1 MGFQWAC
8 FLSYRHSNRDGLAVV
23 DAFHDKLDRE
33 LGMRGLQVYR
43 DNRNE
48 AGTLYNPLIATTLCE
63 SVCMVVM
70 YWPEYFSVEHP
81 YCTRE
86 YLAMVRLEEKRRA
99 MLPHAERNFG
109 LIIPVMIRYWPEDL
123 PDDLRNRQH
132 EDFTK
137 LSISPYMSRTTR
149 FAQRVHGIAEYIHA
163 RCRAFNA
170 VAHDPCAGC
179 RDFTLP
185 SDDEA
190 RGWLA
195 AIPRPIR
202 WIHDGGRR

>member
-8 FLSYRHSNRDGLAVV
+8 FLSYRHSNADGLAVV
-23 DAFHDKLDRE
+23 DAFHDKLERE

-43 DNRNE
+43 DNRND
-48 AGTLYNPLIATTLCE
+48 AGTLYNSLIATTLCE
-63 SVCMVVM
+63 SVCMVMM
-70 YWPEYFSVEHP
+70 YWPEYFSLEHP

-99 MLPHAERNFG
+99 MLPDAERNFG
-109 LIIPVMIRYWPEDL
+109 LIIPVMIRFWRDDL
-123 PDDLRNRQH
+123 PDDLKNRHH
-132 EDFTK
+132 EDFTA
-137 LSISPYMSRTTR
+137 LSLSPHMRKSVQ
-149 FAQRVHGIAEYIHA
+149 FARRVHRIAEYIQG

-170 VAHDPCAGC
+170 VAHDPCAGR
-179 RDFTLP
+179 RDFALP

-195 AIPRPIR
+195 RIPRSIR
-202 WIHDGGRR
+202 WIHDGGPR